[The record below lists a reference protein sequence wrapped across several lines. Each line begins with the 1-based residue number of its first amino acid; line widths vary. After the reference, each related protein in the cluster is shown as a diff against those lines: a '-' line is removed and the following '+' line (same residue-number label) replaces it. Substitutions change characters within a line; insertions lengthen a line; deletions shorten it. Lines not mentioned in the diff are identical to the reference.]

1 MAIQSGIALVPR
13 SIIKYRIFWIIS
25 ILEKVS
31 GLIWDSSRKHF
42 RLFIGFSASSVSQ
55 HNPHYVVLIKQ
66 KTPAIFLA
74 EKRKENPNLFFE
86 NRQEGFFVIHH
97 SRRSHAFLHF
107 DLDFSGNYA
116 NIAAGIQDF
125 MMY

>member
-1 MAIQSGIALVPR
+1 MRKIRSVFFRQ
-13 SIIKYRIFWIIS
+13 SIIAICGKR
-25 ILEKVS
+25 
-31 GLIWDSSRKHF
+31 
-42 RLFIGFSASSVSQ
+42 Q
-55 HNPHYVVLIKQ
+55 HIRFVLVLIKQ

-86 NRQEGFFVIHH
+86 NRQEGFFVIYH
-97 SRRSHAFLHF
+97 SRLSHAFLHF